1 MTMEKCEKKYIVH
14 FGAGNIGRSLVG
26 QIFSNAGYE
35 VVFIDTVPEIID
47 ALNSKKK
54 YKVKIKDS
62 LPADAQDEL
71 WVENVSGIS
80 AFDAE
85 AVSDAVAGAEL
96 ISTAVGATVLPRIF
110 PVIAK
115 GILKRESSVSILFC
129 ENLRGVSEIAKSEIS
144 KLLPEN
150 FDIESRVGFVT
161 TSIGKMV
168 PIMPLE
174 ISKKDPLEVWGEAY
188 NQILADKEG
197 FVNELPEI
205 KGLVLKNNFSAY
217 MDRKLFI
224 HNLGHAASAYFGF
237 LKNKTAIWECMADKK
252 IREETKHV
260 MQEAGRALIKHYPSE
275 FNEKNID
282 DHIED
287 LLNRFG
293 NKMLGDTVFR
303 VGRDLKRK
311 LSSDDRCIGALRLI
325 VNNGGNPEPVCR
337 VIAAALC
344 FKAKDESGNLFPD
357 DEDFHKELNNKGI
370 NFMLAD
376 VCGLDEEK
384 DSKEIKLIIKNYI
397 KQK

>member
-35 VVFIDTVPEIID
+35 VIFIDTVPEIID

-85 AVSDAVAGAEL
+85 AVSNAVAGAEL

-129 ENLRGVSEIAKSEIS
+129 ENLRGVSEIAKLEIS

-150 FDIESRVGFVT
+150 FDIESRIGFVT

-168 PIMPLE
+168 PIMPME
-174 ISKKDPLEVWGEAY
+174 ISRKDPLEVWGEAY

-237 LKNKTAIWECMADKK
+237 LKNKTAIWECMADEE
-252 IREETKHV
+252 IREETKQV

-275 FNEKNID
+275 FNETNIE

-287 LLNRFG
+287 LLNRFA

-303 VGRDLKRK
+303 VGRDLNRK

-325 VNNGGNPEPVCR
+325 TNNDGNPEPVCR

-357 DEDFHKELNNKGI
+357 DEEFQKELNTKGI

-376 VCGLDEEK
+376 VCKLDAEK

-397 KQK
+397 TQK